1 MSKRTRLTGLIIDQ
15 VWGLYN
21 RGFEYKAIATKLG
34 ISQTS
39 VLRCVTAVSTA
50 SAGKFVEYTGLLQDS
65 HYIADYANKKFNLE
79 PEFIED
85 SELDDQDLTAAITL
99 LANNIAR
106 QTAILDGFIKK
117 LEK

>member
-1 MSKRTRLTGLIIDQ
+1 MSKRARLTGLIIDQ

-21 RGFEYKAIATKLG
+21 RGFEYKAIANKLG

-39 VLRCVTAVSTA
+39 VSRCVIAMSTA

-85 SELDDQDLTAAITL
+85 SELKDQDLTAAIIL

-106 QTAILDGFIKK
+106 QTTILDSFIKK

>member
-1 MSKRTRLTGLIIDQ
+1 MSKIARLTGLIIDQ

-21 RGFEYKAIATKLG
+21 RGFEYKAIANKLG

-39 VLRCVTAVSTA
+39 VSRCVIAMSTA

-85 SELDDQDLTAAITL
+85 KDQDLTAAIIL

-106 QTAILDGFIKK
+106 QTTILDSFIKK